1 MRKVSRSTSRVEQ
14 TIARRKNS
22 ASTGAALKV
31 TARVL
36 AEAARL
42 WERRARFYE
51 RHRDYFPR
59 LSSGRF
65 VGRCHELEAAYRGL
79 ARVM

>member
-1 MRKVSRSTSRVEQ
+1 MRKLRT
-14 TIARRKNS
+14 NG
-22 ASTGAALKV
+22 ASGGMAGNM

-36 AEAARL
+36 AEAAKR
-42 WERRARFYE
+42 WRRRALFYE

-65 VGRCHELEAAYRGL
+65 VGRCHELEVTYRGL
-79 ARVM
+79 ARAI